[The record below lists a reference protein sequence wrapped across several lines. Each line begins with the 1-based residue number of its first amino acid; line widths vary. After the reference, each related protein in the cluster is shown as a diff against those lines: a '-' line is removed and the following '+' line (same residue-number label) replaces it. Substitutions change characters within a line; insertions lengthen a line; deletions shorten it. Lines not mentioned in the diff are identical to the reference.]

1 MKIAIPAKDRQP
13 SAAVDD
19 RLGRAQ
25 WFVLYDTDT
34 QAWDAI
40 ENAPTQQPLHG
51 AGVQSGESLIRAGVT
66 AVLATHCGPNAF
78 RVLQA
83 SGITVFLG
91 AQGTVAETLAA
102 YQSGSLQPADAADV
116 GGHR

>member
-34 QAWDAI
+34 RTWDAI

-51 AGVQSGESLIRAGVT
+51 AGVQSGEALMRAGVT
-66 AVLATHCGPNAF
+66 AVLAPHCGPNAF

-83 SGITVFLG
+83 GGISVFLG
-91 AQGTVAETLAA
+91 ATGTVEETLAA
-102 YQSGSLQPADAADV
+102 YQAGSLLQAGAADV
-116 GGHR
+116 GGHW